1 MVLSVCVRV
10 VCRRIKDARS
20 VSTALSQYTTSL
32 VTDSGVAAPDC
43 TEREPRRQTDRQ
55 RLLRAAVLGVPNAG
69 KTTLVNQLLGRKLFA
84 VSPKRHTTTRNVVG
98 VLTEG
103 DHQVILMDTPG
114 VVPYQVGRKLRAP
127 KSFLTGPHRSLME
140 AELVVVV
147 VDASDKR
154 KRHQLDVEVLKTLAI
169 YSHVPAVLLLNKVD
183 AMRHKHVLL
192 KITESILESTHSW
205 MVEEGRRREQRMKM
219 SPELRN
225 ESAAKADVFCGP
237 TREQGAL
244 PAAAVESFGKV
255 FMSSALTGDGVK
267 DLRDYLLSCTHPG
280 VWEYSLTEHSD
291 QTQMELVE
299 DVVREKLFLHL
310 HREIPY
316 VLTQV

>member
-10 VCRRIKDARS
+10 VCRHIKESRS
-20 VSTALSQYTTSL
+20 VSAALSRYCTSL
-32 VTDSGVAAPDC
+32 VTESVVAAPDC
-43 TEREPRRQTDRQ
+43 TETEPRRQTTDRQ

-98 VLTEG
+98 VFTEG

-140 AELVVVV
+140 AEFVVVV

-154 KRHQLDVEVLKTLAI
+154 QRHQLDVEVLKTLAR
-169 YSHVPAVLLLNKVD
+169 YSHVPAILLLNKVD
-183 AMRHKHVLL
+183 AIRHKHVLL
-192 KITESILESTHSW
+192 EITESILESTHSW

-225 ESAAKADVFCGP
+225 ESGAKADVYCGP

-255 FMSSALTGDGVK
+255 FMSSALTGDGVQ
-267 DLRDYLLSCTHPG
+267 DLRVMQWSKSTN
-280 VWEYSLTEHSD
+280 SLFSP
-291 QTQMELVE
+291 
-299 DVVREKLFLHL
+299 
-310 HREIPY
+310 EIKFI
-316 VLTQV
+316 VNGGWD